1 MTAPV
6 APGQPAHPDGEPPVE
21 RPQPA
26 SRRSVTGRV
35 LLGLTFLVCLLAYGE
50 KAACRD
56 TRNWVDEFQYTRLC
70 YSDVVAL
77 YGAEGL
83 SEGHR
88 PYLDSPVEYPVL
100 LGAAMQLSAEVSHL
114 APPTRPGGQ
123 DLAVALFFDASAAL
137 LTVAAG
143 VVVVCTAKTAGRTS
157 EALLVAL
164 APALVFHAFTNWD
177 LLAVGFAAG
186 GFLAWSRRA
195 PRLAGLLLGLGAATK
210 LYPILLLVPL
220 GLLCLRAGRLRTWAS
235 TALWSVS
242 TLLLVNLP
250 VYLLA
255 GYFYPTGDRGPGL
268 RDVLR
273 AGGGLGAALAPHHGA
288 RDAMATNALLRFLTL
303 NKTRVA
309 DWDSVPF
316 ALQYVSR
323 TFDPGTFAPLALTV
337 LGVAALLVGAAA
349 FRLRDRP
356 WLVRLTLAAGFAVLA
371 LLAWGLPKVLTYT
384 RRVQTFPVGGLN
396 LATALALLILLAGIA
411 VLVLAAPRRPRVG
424 QVAFLTVVAFLLT
437 NKVYSP
443 QYVLWLVP
451 LAVLARPRWRPFL
464 AWQRGEVLVLVT
476 RYYYFSGATSDTAP
490 GLGLGWFVAAV
501 LVRDLALIVLSALVV
516 RDIWN
521 PDRDPVRGGAT
532 TAAGSDDPAGGVMVD
547 VPDRRRLGRSPSAA
561 AAAGVHVGV

>member
-6 APGQPAHPDGEPPVE
+6 APGQPAHPDGEAPVD
-21 RPQPA
+21 RAPPA
-26 SRRSVTGRV
+26 SRRSVTVRV

-100 LGAAMQLSAEVSHL
+100 LGAAMQFGAEASHL

-123 DLAVALFFDASAAL
+123 DLAVALFFDASALL

-143 VVVVCTAKTAGRTS
+143 VVVVCTAKTAGRPG

-164 APALVFHAFTNWD
+164 APAMVFHAFTNWD
-177 LLAVGFAAG
+177 LLAVAFAAG
-186 GFLAWSRRA
+186 GLLAWSRRA

-255 GYFYPTGDRGPGL
+255 GYFYPTGDRGAGL

-273 AGGGLGAALAPHHGA
+273 AGGGLGSALAPHHGA
-288 RDAMATNALLRFLTL
+288 GDLVATNALLRFLTL

-323 TFDPGTFAPLALTV
+323 TFDPGTFAPLTLTV
-337 LGVAALLVGAAA
+337 LVVATLLVGAVA
-349 FRLRDRP
+349 FRLRSRP
-356 WLVRLTLAAGFAVLA
+356 RLVGLTLAAGLAVLA
-371 LLAWGLPKVLTYT
+371 LLGWGLPKVLTYT
-384 RRVQTFPVGGLN
+384 RRVQTLPVSGLN
-396 LATALALLILLAGIA
+396 VGTALALLILLAGIA
-411 VLVLAAPRRPRVG
+411 VLVLRAPRRPRVG

-451 LAVLARPRWRPFL
+451 LAALARPRWRPFL
-464 AWQRGEVLVLVT
+464 AWQAAEVLVLVT
-476 RYYYFSGATSDTAP
+476 RYYYFSGATGDTAP
-490 GLGLGWFVAAV
+490 GLGLGWFVSAV
-501 LVRDLALIVLSALVV
+501 LLRDLALIVLSALVV

-521 PDRDPVRGGAT
+521 PDADPVRADVTNGGS
-532 TAAGSDDPAGGVMVD
+532 SDDPAGGVLAD
-547 VPDRRRLGRSPSAA
+547 APDRRRFRRNLPVAP
-561 AAAGVHVGV
+561 AGVHVGV